1 MNDTAWAA
9 WEKRATG
16 TATRR
21 QYNDMGRTV
30 NQDGETFE
38 DFDRR
43 VSSELGMPPTPGAE
57 DIDWPED
64 LEEI

>member
-1 MNDTAWAA
+1 VNDNAREA

-16 TATRR
+16 TAPRR

-30 NQDGETFE
+30 NSDGETFE

-43 VSSELGMPPTPGAE
+43 VSAELGIPPAPGAE
-57 DIDWPED
+57 NIDWPED
-64 LEEI
+64 LKEI